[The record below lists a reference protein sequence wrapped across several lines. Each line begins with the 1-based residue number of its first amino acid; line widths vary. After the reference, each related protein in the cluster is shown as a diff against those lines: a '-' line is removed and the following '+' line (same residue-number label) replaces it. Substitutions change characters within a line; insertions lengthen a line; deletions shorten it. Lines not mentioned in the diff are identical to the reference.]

1 MLNCEYPCLVCENCV
16 QEDHDSIGCDF
27 CNKWVHLECTDI
39 TPEQLSDYCNNSD
52 LEYKCVN
59 CSAAAT
65 NTSSRTTPSLVIE
78 VNNLSNPASS
88 NIASPS
94 SVSLPSSHPTT
105 PNFFSSN
112 LSTSPSNESL
122 SSEFS
127 NVSFKSSDFEYITDS
142 DDPDD
147 RGLNFHAL
155 PNYFSNNRPKSF
167 NINSFLSHG
176 TKSRKINSPC
186 SVCGKSCIT
195 NRQNCL
201 CCNICDEWVHLKCT
215 DLTLND
221 FNFLSSPENFEKP
234 YYCNLCLFGKNQSL
248 SHPHVNRPLL
258 STILNSP
265 NCTNLTPNSVFNS
278 CEDSIISNYY
288 TIDDI
293 NDFNIT
299 LSTDLISR

>member
-1 MLNCEYPCLVCENCV
+1 MSNSQYPCLVCQISV
-16 QEDHDSIGCDF
+16 QDDHDSVCCDF
-27 CNKWVHLECTDI
+27 CDKWVHIECTDM
-39 TPEQLSDYCNNSD
+39 TPDQFFDYCND
-52 LEYKCVN
+52 PDKIYKCVICMN
-59 CSAAAT
+59 TESNALTISA
-65 NTSSRTTPSLVIE
+65 SSLVPDE
-78 VNNLSNPASS
+78 KLNSNLASPNS
-88 NIASPS
+88 ISFSSHSASPS
-94 SVSLPSSHPTT
+94 
-105 PNFFSSN
+105 FSSN
-112 LSTSPSNESL
+112 PLSLPLNESSDFYDL
-122 SSEFS
+122 SIH
-127 NVSFKSSDFEYITDS
+127 SSDFEYITDS